1 MRGLGRP
8 WFRTALRNAFLVC
21 LVSMA
26 ANVASGLFN
35 GSLAAIG
42 LALAAV
48 VVAAGALVASLS
60 LRRRLRRMRPES
72 VRANGKPWAGSRR
85 WREFVGAMT
94 AALADAHRIAVAAGR
109 GERPI
114 GSLRRFVAL
123 LRDWA
128 DQIET
133 GLADMLAPK
142 GAAGREGRTAAALAA
157 RLRELADLALDPD
170 LTRVAALD
178 EQFAALLPY
187 LRTPVAWL
195 DFPNDGS
202 LVPSRTRSVLVAVR
216 RAAGVVLL
224 AGATVAPFLHFAGAL
239 AVSAVLAVAAAAVL
253 GGPDA
258 LRVAAQSRAGA
269 GG

>member
-1 MRGLGRP
+1 
-8 WFRTALRNAFLVC
+8 
-21 LVSMA
+21 MA

-114 GSLRRFVAL
+114 GWLRRFVA
-123 LRDWA
+123 
-128 DQIET
+128 I
-133 GLADMLAPK
+133 
-142 GAAGREGRTAAALAA
+142 AAGEFDVEKIAATRTEWAPSSGRSS
-157 RLRELADLALDPD
+157 
-170 LTRVAALD
+170 V
-178 EQFAALLPY
+178 
-187 LRTPVAWL
+187 TP
-195 DFPNDGS
+195 G
-202 LVPSRTRSVLVAVR
+202 
-216 RAAGVVLL
+216 
-224 AGATVAPFLHFAGAL
+224 
-239 AVSAVLAVAAAAVL
+239 
-253 GGPDA
+253 
-258 LRVAAQSRAGA
+258 
-269 GG
+269 